1 MTADLAIV
9 LTLLATTIVLFAIN
23 RPRMDAV
30 ALMVMVVLPLTGVIS
45 VAEALRGLS
54 DPNVLLIAAL
64 FVIGEGLVR
73 TGVAQKLGDL
83 LVHHAGRSEARLI
96 TLLMMMVA
104 AIGAFMSSTGVV
116 AIFIP
121 IVLRV
126 AANAGIAAGRLMM
139 PLSMAAL
146 ISGMMTLVATAP
158 NLVIQ
163 SQFIDKGHEGFSFFA
178 FTPFGVPIL
187 ILAILYML
195 VARRWLAP
203 AARPCEVAARP
214 SFAQWIEDYHLA
226 GREHRLRITA
236 ASPWVGKCLG
246 ELDLRAA
253 AGINILAID
262 RATRFARELIR
273 PQAETRLRS
282 GDVLFLDVFSPTA
295 DIADISRTFG
305 LERLTLTGNY
315 FTDQAQ
321 SIGMA
326 EVLVPP
332 RSSLIGHSVV
342 EARFRSVYDLAIIGL
357 KRGAL
362 PHDGPIAHERLQA
375 GDTLLV
381 VGPWRAIRRVQSD
394 RHNLIALTMP
404 AELDNVI
411 EKPAMAP
418 VAIAVLGLVVAMM
431 AIGIV
436 PNVLAALIG
445 CLLLGLFGCVD
456 MERAYTAIHWQTLL
470 VIVGMLPFSI
480 ALQKTG
486 GVHLAA
492 QALTELVGSAGPRA
506 ILAALFLVTTLLGL
520 FISNTATAVL
530 MAPIAITMAATMQAS
545 PYPFAMTVALAASTA
560 FMTPVSSPVNT
571 LVVGP
576 GNYHFMDFIR
586 IGVPFAL
593 IVLVATIM
601 LVPLVFPFN

>member
-9 LTLLATTIVLFAIN
+9 LCLLAVTIALLAVN

-30 ALMVMVVLPLTGVIS
+30 ALMMMVALPLTGVIG
-45 VAEALRGLS
+45 VEEALRGLS
-54 DPNVLLIAAL
+54 DPNVVLIAAL

-83 LVHHAGRSEARLI
+83 LVRHAGRSEAGMI
-96 TLLMMMVA
+96 TLLMVMVA
-104 AIGAFMSSTGVV
+104 TIGAFMSSTGVV

-126 AANAGIAAGRLMM
+126 AANASIPAGRLMM

-146 ISGMMTLVATAP
+146 ISGMMSLIATAP
-158 NLVIQ
+158 NLVVQ
-163 SQFIDKGHEGFSFFA
+163 SQLMAMGHEGFSFFA
-178 FTPFGVPIL
+178 YTPFGLPIL
-187 ILAILYML
+187 ILAVLYML
-195 VARRWLAP
+195 AARHWLAP
-203 AARPCEVAARP
+203 DAPRPAVAVRP
-214 SFAQWIEDYHLA
+214 SFAQFIEHYHLA
-226 GREHRLRITA
+226 GREHRLRLTPS
-236 ASPWVGKCLG
+236 SPWVGKCLG

-253 AGINILAID
+253 AGINILAVD
-262 RATRFARELIR
+262 RATRFNRVLIR
-273 PQAETRLRS
+273 PQAETRLRT
-282 GDVLFLDVFSPTA
+282 GDVLFLDVFNPET
-295 DIADISRTFG
+295 DIIEFARTFG
-305 LERLTLTGNY
+305 LEKLGLTGNY

-326 EVLVPP
+326 ELLIPP
-332 RSSLIGHSVV
+332 RSALVGHSVV
-342 EARFRSVYDLAIIGL
+342 EARFRSVHDLAVIGL
-357 KRGAL
+357 KRGPT

-394 RHNLIALTMP
+394 RHTLIPLAMP
-404 AELDNVI
+404 SELDEVI
-411 EKPAMAP
+411 DKPNLAP
-418 VAIAVLGLVVAMM
+418 VAIAVLVLVVAMM
-431 AIGIV
+431 ASGIV

-456 MERAYTAIHWQTLL
+456 MERAYAAIHWQTLL

-486 GVHLAA
+486 GVDLAA
-492 QALTELVGSAGPRA
+492 QALYGAVGHAEPRA
-506 ILAALFLVTTLLGL
+506 ALAAIFIATALLGL

-530 MAPIAITMAATMQAS
+530 MAPIAMTMAASMQAS

-576 GNYHFMDFIR
+576 GNYRFVDFVR
-586 IGVPFAL
+586 IGVPFAFL
-593 IVLVATIM
+593 VLVVTVT
-601 LVPLVFPFN
+601 LVPLIFPFN

>member
-9 LTLLATTIVLFAIN
+9 LCLLAVTIALFALN

-30 ALMVMVVLPLTGVIS
+30 ALMMMVALPLTGVIG
-45 VAEALRGLS
+45 VEEALRGLS

-83 LVHHAGRSEARLI
+83 LVRHAGRSEAGMI
-96 TLLMMMVA
+96 TLLMVMVA
-104 AIGAFMSSTGVV
+104 TIGAFMSSTGVV

-126 AANAGIAAGRLMM
+126 AANAGIAAGALMM

-146 ISGMMTLVATAP
+146 ISGMMSLIATAP
-158 NLVIQ
+158 NLVVQ
-163 SQFIDKGHEGFSFFA
+163 SQLMAMGHEGFSFFA
-178 FTPFGVPIL
+178 FTPFGLPIL
-187 ILAILYML
+187 ILAVLYML
-195 VARRWLAP
+195 AARHWLAP
-203 AARPCEVAARP
+203 DAPRRPAAVRP
-214 SFAQWIEDYHLA
+214 SFAQFIEQYHLA
-226 GREHRLRITA
+226 CREHRLRLTPT
-236 ASPWVGKCLG
+236 SPWVGKCLG

-253 AGINILAID
+253 AGINILAVD
-262 RATRFARELIR
+262 RATRFNRALIR
-273 PQAETRLRS
+273 PQAETRLKT
-282 GDVLFLDVFSPTA
+282 GDVLFLDVFNPEA
-295 DIADISRTFG
+295 DITEIARSFG
-305 LERLTLTGNY
+305 LEKLGLTGNY

-326 EVLVPP
+326 ELLIPP
-332 RSSLIGHSVV
+332 RSALIGHSVV
-342 EARFRSVYDLAIIGL
+342 EVRFRSVHDLAVIGL
-357 KRGAL
+357 KRGPT
-362 PHDGPIAHERLQA
+362 PHEGPITHERLQA

-394 RHNLIALTMP
+394 RHTLIPLAMP
-404 AELDNVI
+404 SELDEVI
-411 EKPAMAP
+411 DKPNLAP
-418 VAIAVLGLVVAMM
+418 VAIAVLVLVVAMM
-431 AIGIV
+431 ASGIV

-456 MERAYTAIHWQTLL
+456 MERAYTTIHWQTLL

-486 GVHLAA
+486 GVDLAA
-492 QALTELVGSAGPRA
+492 QALYGVVGHAEPRA
-506 ILAALFLVTTLLGL
+506 ALAAIFIATALLGL

-530 MAPIAITMAATMQAS
+530 MAPIAMTMAASMQAS

-576 GNYHFMDFIR
+576 GNYRFVDFVR
-586 IGVPFAL
+586 IGVPFAFL
-593 IVLVATIM
+593 VLVVTVT
-601 LVPLVFPFN
+601 LVPLIFPFT